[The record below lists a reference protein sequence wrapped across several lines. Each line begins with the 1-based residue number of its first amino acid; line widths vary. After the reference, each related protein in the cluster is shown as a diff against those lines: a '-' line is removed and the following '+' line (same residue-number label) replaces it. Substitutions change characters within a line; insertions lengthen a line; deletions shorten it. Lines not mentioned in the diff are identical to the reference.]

1 MKTAL
6 SKVEDVSWE
15 QEELEKISTNI
26 FIQEE
31 IIKKNNEL
39 RASLYED
46 LKDGIISKEDY
57 ETLKV
62 GMNER
67 IANAKKAIA
76 ELNKSKINIEAGISE
91 HQCWLE
97 QFARFKNVNLITREV
112 IVSLVE
118 KIYIYE
124 ENEVEVVFNYRDEF
138 KDIVSFLEKHQN
150 RLRLEVG

>member
-1 MKTAL
+1 M
-6 SKVEDVSWE
+6 S
-15 QEELEKISTNI
+15 N
-26 FIQEE
+26 
-31 IIKKNNEL
+31 
-39 RASLYED
+39 
-46 LKDGIISKEDY
+46 
-57 ETLKV
+57 
-62 GMNER
+62 
-67 IANAKKAIA
+67 ANARRVAANEAMAVCHSIRSSARKLNLVAATIRGMSAEKAIA

-138 KDIVSFLEKHQN
+138 KDIVRFLEKHQN

>member
-31 IIKKNNEL
+31 IINKNNEL

-57 ETLKV
+57 ED
-62 GMNER
+62 EE
-67 IANAKKAIA
+67 AEDAIHTT
-76 ELNKSKINIEAGISE
+76 INDDE
-91 HQCWLE
+91 
-97 QFARFKNVNLITREV
+97 
-112 IVSLVE
+112 
-118 KIYIYE
+118 YE
-124 ENEVEVVFNYRDEF
+124 
-138 KDIVSFLEKHQN
+138 
-150 RLRLEVG
+150 

>member
-1 MKTAL
+1 M
-6 SKVEDVSWE
+6 
-15 QEELEKISTNI
+15 EKISTNI

-46 LKDGIISKEDY
+46 LKDGIISKEDF

-76 ELNKSKINIEAGISE
+76 ELKNLAGSEAHSTVILSQIDADIFRKLGINLTCEPQYQSKKLY
-91 HQCWLE
+91 H
-97 QFARFKNVNLITREV
+97 K
-112 IVSLVE
+112 
-118 KIYIYE
+118 
-124 ENEVEVVFNYRDEF
+124 
-138 KDIVSFLEKHQN
+138 
-150 RLRLEVG
+150 